1 MSVGFIIGWKIKNT
15 VGWIWKYCY
24 AVILIYFLNILN
36 IRIRRSIVEEINQ
49 ITIYIKKWT
58 GTERAKFITK
68 IQGIYA
74 EGDTGKPKD
83 IESLFDFQTEVVAM
97 SLYGEDGQPL
107 YDSKN
112 PEDIIEVGQI
122 EADLLQK
129 LFAEC
134 AGRNG
139 LVEGKA
145 KEDIRNLE
153 IGQS

>member
-1 MSVGFIIGWKIKNT
+1 MSNFISRKQIRELSK
-15 VGWIWKYCY
+15 
-24 AVILIYFLNILN
+24 NILGEPFEVPEWN
-36 IRIRRSIVEEINQ
+36 G
-49 ITIYIKKWT
+49 TIYIKKWT

>member
-1 MSVGFIIGWKIKNT
+1 MSNFLTRQQIKEAS
-15 VGWIWKYCY
+15 K
-24 AVILIYFLNILN
+24 NILGEPFE
-36 IRIRRSIVEEINQ
+36 VPELGGCFF
-49 ITIYIKKWT
+49 IKKWT

-74 EGDTGKPKD
+74 EGDTGKPK
-83 IESLFDFQTEVVAM
+83 IEALFDFQTEVVAM

-112 PEDIIEVGQI
+112 PEDLVEVGQI

-139 LVEGKA
+139 LVEGQA
-145 KEDIRNLE
+145 KEDVRNLE
-153 IGQS
+153 VGQS